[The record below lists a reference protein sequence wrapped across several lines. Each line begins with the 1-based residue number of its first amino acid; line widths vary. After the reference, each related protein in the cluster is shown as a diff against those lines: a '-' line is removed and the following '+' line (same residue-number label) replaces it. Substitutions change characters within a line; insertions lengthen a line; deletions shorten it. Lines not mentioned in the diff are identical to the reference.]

1 MSSQFPQ
8 KFESFEN
15 TLEGT
20 VTPPEDSWPR
30 WSWADPVGDQS
41 FQRVVPVKIT
51 LENILTIKRRKNM
64 MNKRWDRV
72 EPWSLAQLQTM
83 GVLHL
88 WAGREKKFWWFLK
101 QSSGCF
107 LCFLNDKSV
116 IYTRRRQHCTVKR
129 RWKSLRP
136 DFPLQACSLLRLR
149 LNALLFHA
157 LQSPPKKTSW
167 QSQRR
172 SSFTFA

>member
-1 MSSQFPQ
+1 MSSQFPK

-15 TLEGT
+15 TLEET

-41 FQRVVPVKIT
+41 FQRVVPVNNI
-51 LENILTIKRRKNM
+51 LENILTNKRRKNM

-88 WAGREKKFWWFLK
+88 WAGREKKFSWFLK

-107 LCFLNDKSV
+107 LCFLNDKS
-116 IYTRRRQHCTVKR
+116 IKEAGNTALWEKVK
-129 RWKSLRP
+129 KLRP
-136 DFPLQACSLLRLR
+136 DFPLQACSLLLLR

-157 LQSPPKKTSW
+157 LQIPTKKSSW
-167 QSQRR
+167 QSQR
-172 SSFTFA
+172 